1 MSAMTRILLID
12 DHPIVRLG
20 VRRILTDHF
29 NPVFIGEAG
38 DAESG
43 ATQALNDEWDV
54 VVLDITMPGAVGLD
68 VLKNIRDQRPTLPI
82 LVLSIHPANQ
92 FARRALHAGASGYLT
107 KESVPSE
114 LVGAIE
120 EVKRGK
126 RYVSDAVK
134 ATMAGTKSR
143 IATHESL
150 SDREYQALRMLGSGR
165 TVSEISE
172 ELGLSVKTVSTY
184 RARVL
189 QKLGMRTNAELM
201 RYVMENGL
209 LDS

>member
-1 MSAMTRILLID
+1 MTRILLID

-20 VRRILTDHF
+20 VRRILSEHF

-38 DAESG
+38 DADSG
-43 ATQALNDEWDV
+43 AAQALSEEWDV

-68 VLKNIRDQRPTLPI
+68 VLKHIREQRPSLPI

-107 KESVPSE
+107 KESAPSE

-134 ATMAGTKSR
+134 ATMGGTKSR
-143 IATHESL
+143 IATHETL

-201 RYVMENGL
+201 RYAMENGL

>member
-1 MSAMTRILLID
+1 MTRILLID

-20 VRRILTDHF
+20 VRRILSEHF
-29 NPVFIGEAG
+29 NPVHIGEAG
-38 DAESG
+38 DADSG
-43 ATQALNDEWDV
+43 AAQALNEDWDV

-68 VLKNIRDQRPTLPI
+68 VLKHLREERPSLPI

-107 KESVPSE
+107 KDSAPSE

-120 EVKRGK
+120 DVKRGK

-134 ATMAGTKSR
+134 ATMGGARAR
-143 IATHESL
+143 IATHETL

-201 RYVMENGL
+201 RYAMENRL

>member
-1 MSAMTRILLID
+1 MTRILLID

-20 VRRILTDHF
+20 VRRILMEHF

-38 DAESG
+38 DAETG
-43 ATQALNDEWDV
+43 AAMALGEPWDV

-68 VLKNIRDQRPTLPI
+68 VLKHIREQRPDLPI

-92 FARRALHAGASGYLT
+92 FARRALSAGASGYLT
-107 KESVPSE
+107 KDSATSE

-120 EVKRGK
+120 DVRRGR
-126 RYVSDAVK
+126 RYVSEAVK
-134 ATMAGTKSR
+134 ATMGSAR
-143 IATHESL
+143 AIATHETL

-201 RYVMENGL
+201 RYAMENGL

>member
-1 MSAMTRILLID
+1 MTRILLID

-20 VRRILTDHF
+20 VRRILMEHF

-43 ATQALNDEWDV
+43 RAQALGEPWDV

-68 VLKNIRDQRPTLPI
+68 VLKHIREQRPDLPI

-92 FARRALHAGASGYLT
+92 FARRALSAGASGYLT
-107 KESVPSE
+107 KDSATSE

-120 EVKRGK
+120 DVRRGR
-126 RYVSDAVK
+126 RYVSEAVK
-134 ATMAGTKSR
+134 ATMGSGAR
-143 IATHESL
+143 AIATHETL

-201 RYVMENGL
+201 RYAMENGL

>member
-1 MSAMTRILLID
+1 M
-12 DHPIVRLG
+12 G
-20 VRRILTDHF
+20 
-29 NPVFIGEAG
+29 
-38 DAESG
+38 
-43 ATQALNDEWDV
+43 
-54 VVLDITMPGAVGLD
+54 
-68 VLKNIRDQRPTLPI
+68 
-82 LVLSIHPANQ
+82 
-92 FARRALHAGASGYLT
+92 
-107 KESVPSE
+107 
-114 LVGAIE
+114 
-120 EVKRGK
+120 
-126 RYVSDAVK
+126 
-134 ATMAGTKSR
+134 GTKSR
-143 IATHESL
+143 LATHEAL

>member
-1 MSAMTRILLID
+1 MTRILLID

-20 VRRILTDHF
+20 VRRILTEHY

-68 VLKNIRDQRPTLPI
+68 VLKHIHEERPELPI

-120 EVKRGK
+120 DVRRGR
-126 RYVSDAVK
+126 RYVSEAVK
-134 ATMAGTKSR
+134 ATMTGAGGRAT
-143 IATHESL
+143 IATHEML

-201 RYVMENGL
+201 RYAMENGL

>member
-1 MSAMTRILLID
+1 MTRILLID
-12 DHPIVRLG
+12 DHPIVRRG
-20 VRRILTDHF
+20 VRRILSEHF

-38 DAESG
+38 DADSG
-43 ATQALNDEWDV
+43 SIQALNEEWDV

-68 VLKNIRDQRPTLPI
+68 VLKHIRGQRPSLPI

-107 KESVPSE
+107 KDSAPSE

-120 EVKRGK
+120 DVKRGR

-134 ATMAGTKSR
+134 ATMAGTRSR
-143 IATHESL
+143 IATHEAL

-201 RYVMENGL
+201 RYAMENGL

>member
-1 MSAMTRILLID
+1 MTRILLID

-20 VRRILTDHF
+20 VRRILSDHF

-43 ATQALNDEWDV
+43 ALQALTEEWDV

-68 VLKNIRDQRPTLPI
+68 VLKHIREQRPLLPI

-107 KESVPSE
+107 KDSAPSE

-120 EVKRGK
+120 DVKRGR
-126 RYVSDAVK
+126 RYVSEAVK

-143 IATHESL
+143 IATHETL

>member
-1 MSAMTRILLID
+1 MTRILLID

-20 VRRILTDHF
+20 VRRILSDHF

-38 DAESG
+38 DAENG
-43 ATQALNDEWDV
+43 ALQALTEEWDV

-68 VLKNIRDQRPTLPI
+68 VLKHIREQRPLLPI

-107 KESVPSE
+107 KDSAPSE

-120 EVKRGK
+120 DVKRGR
-126 RYVSDAVK
+126 RYVSEAVK
-134 ATMAGTKSR
+134 ATMGGTKSR
-143 IATHESL
+143 LATHEAL

>member
-1 MSAMTRILLID
+1 MTRILLID

-29 NPVFIGEAG
+29 NPVHIGEAG

-43 ATQALNDEWDV
+43 AAQAVNDEWDV

-68 VLKNIRDQRPTLPI
+68 VLKQIREQRPNLPI

-107 KESVPSE
+107 KESAPSE

-126 RYVSDAVK
+126 RYVSEAVK
-134 ATMAGTKSR
+134 ATMTGARAR
-143 IATHESL
+143 IATHETL

-201 RYVMENGL
+201 RYAMENGL

>member
-1 MSAMTRILLID
+1 MTRILLID
-12 DHPIVRLG
+12 DHPVVRLG
-20 VRRILTDHF
+20 VRRILMEHF

-43 ATQALNDEWDV
+43 ASQAIADEWDA

-68 VLKNIRDQRPTLPI
+68 VLKRIHEERPALPI

-107 KESVPSE
+107 KDSATSE

-120 EVKRGK
+120 DVRRGRK
-126 RYVSDAVK
+126 YVSDAVK
-134 ATMAGTKSR
+134 ATMSAPGGRTA
-143 IATHESL
+143 IATHEML

-201 RYVMENGL
+201 RYAMENQL

>member
-1 MSAMTRILLID
+1 MTRILLID
-12 DHPIVRLG
+12 DHPVVRHG
-20 VRRILTDHF
+20 VRRILSEHF
-29 NPVFIGEAG
+29 DPVFIGEAG
-38 DAESG
+38 DADSG
-43 ATQALNDEWDV
+43 STQAVGGEWDV

-68 VLKNIRDQRPTLPI
+68 VLKRIRQERPTLPI
-82 LVLSIHPANQ
+82 LVLSIHPASQ
-92 FARRALHAGASGYLT
+92 FARRALRAGASGYLT
-107 KESVPSE
+107 KDSAPSE
-114 LVGAIE
+114 LVGAVE
-120 EVKRGK
+120 DVKRGK
-126 RYVSDAVK
+126 RYVSEAVK
-134 ATMAGTKSR
+134 ATMTGGRAR
-143 IATHESL
+143 IATHEAL

-201 RYVMENGL
+201 RYAMENGL

>member
-1 MSAMTRILLID
+1 MMRILLID
-12 DHPIVRLG
+12 DHPVVRLG
-20 VRRILTDHF
+20 VRRILTEHYH
-29 NPVFIGEAG
+29 PVFISEAG
-38 DAESG
+38 DAETG
-43 ATQALNDEWDV
+43 ATQALSEEWDV

-68 VLKNIRDQRPTLPI
+68 VLKNLHEQRPELPI

-92 FARRALHAGASGYLT
+92 FARRALHAGAAGYLT
-107 KESVPSE
+107 KDSATSE

-120 EVKRGK
+120 EVRHGRK
-126 RYVSDAVK
+126 YVSDAVK
-134 ATMAGTKSR
+134 ATMTGTSGR
-143 IATHESL
+143 TAIATHEML

>member
-1 MSAMTRILLID
+1 MTRILLID

-20 VRRILTDHF
+20 VRRILSEHF
-29 NPVFIGEAG
+29 NPVHIGEAG
-38 DAESG
+38 DADSG
-43 ATQALNDEWDV
+43 AAQALNENWDV

-68 VLKNIRDQRPTLPI
+68 VLKHLREERPTLPI

-107 KESVPSE
+107 KDSAPSE

-120 EVKRGK
+120 DVKRGK

-134 ATMAGTKSR
+134 ATMGGAKAR
-143 IATHESL
+143 IATHETL

-201 RYVMENGL
+201 RYAMENRL

>member
-1 MSAMTRILLID
+1 MTRILLID

-20 VRRILTDHF
+20 VRRILMEHF

-43 ATQALNDEWDV
+43 AGQAVTEDWDV

-68 VLKNIRDQRPTLPI
+68 VLKHIHEERPALPI

-107 KESVPSE
+107 KDSATSE

-120 EVKRGK
+120 DVRRGRK
-126 RYVSDAVK
+126 YVSEAVK
-134 ATMAGTKSR
+134 ATMSGTSGR
-143 IATHESL
+143 TAVATHEML
-150 SDREYQALRMLGSGR
+150 SDREYQSLRMLGSGR

-201 RYVMENGL
+201 RYALENQL

>member
-1 MSAMTRILLID
+1 MTRILLID

-38 DAESG
+38 DADSG
-43 ATQALNDEWDV
+43 ATQALTDEWDV
-54 VVLDITMPGAVGLD
+54 VILDITMPGAVGLD
-68 VLKNIRDQRPTLPI
+68 VLKHIREARPILPI

-107 KESVPSE
+107 KESAPSE

-120 EVKRGK
+120 DVRRGK
-126 RYVSDAVK
+126 RYVSEAVK
-134 ATMAGTKSR
+134 ATMTGARSKIS
-143 IATHESL
+143 THEAL

-201 RYVMENGL
+201 RYAMENGL

>member
-1 MSAMTRILLID
+1 MTRILLID

-38 DAESG
+38 DAETG
-43 ATQALNDEWDV
+43 ATQALKEEWDV

-68 VLKNIRDQRPTLPI
+68 VLKHLHEERPGLPI

-107 KESVPSE
+107 KESAPNE

-120 EVKRGK
+120 DVRRGR

-134 ATMAGTKSR
+134 ATMTGAGGRAT
-143 IATHESL
+143 IATHEML

-201 RYVMENGL
+201 RYAMENGL

>member
-1 MSAMTRILLID
+1 MTRILLID
-12 DHPIVRLG
+12 DHPVVRLG
-20 VRRILTDHF
+20 VRRILSEHF

-38 DAESG
+38 DADSG
-43 ATQALNDEWDV
+43 SAQALNDEWDV

-68 VLKNIRDQRPTLPI
+68 VLKNIREQRPQLPI

-107 KESVPSE
+107 KDSAPSE

-120 EVKRGK
+120 DVKRGR
-126 RYVSDAVK
+126 RYVSEAVK
-134 ATMAGTKSR
+134 ATMTGARAR
-143 IATHESL
+143 IATHETL

>member
-1 MSAMTRILLID
+1 MTRILLID
-12 DHPIVRLG
+12 DHPVVRLG
-20 VRRILTDHF
+20 VRRILSEHF

-43 ATQALNDEWDV
+43 TAQALGEEWDV
-54 VVLDITMPGAVGLD
+54 VVLDLTMPGAVGLD
-68 VLKNIRDQRPTLPI
+68 VLKHLREERPALPI

-107 KESVPSE
+107 KDSAPNE

-120 EVKRGK
+120 DVKRGK
-126 RYVSDAVK
+126 HYVSDAVK
-134 ATMAGTKSR
+134 ATMTGARAR
-143 IATHESL
+143 IATHEAL

-189 QKLGMRTNAELM
+189 QKLGMRTNAEMM

>member
-1 MSAMTRILLID
+1 MTRILLID
-12 DHPIVRLG
+12 DHPIVRHG
-20 VRRILTDHF
+20 VRRILSDHF

-43 ATQALNDEWDV
+43 AAQALTEEWDV

-68 VLKNIRDQRPTLPI
+68 VLKHIREQRPLLPI

-107 KESVPSE
+107 KDSAPSE

-120 EVKRGK
+120 DVKRGQ
-126 RYVSDAVK
+126 RYVSEAVK
-134 ATMAGTKSR
+134 ATMGGTKSR
-143 IATHESL
+143 LATHEAL

>member
-1 MSAMTRILLID
+1 MTRILLID

-20 VRRILTDHF
+20 VRRILSEHF
-29 NPVFIGEAG
+29 NPVLIGEAG

-43 ATQALNDEWDV
+43 ATQALNEDWDV

-68 VLKNIRDQRPTLPI
+68 VLKHLREQRPTLPI

-92 FARRALHAGASGYLT
+92 FARRALHAGASGYVT
-107 KESVPSE
+107 KDTAPSE

-120 EVKRGK
+120 EVKRGR

-134 ATMAGTKSR
+134 ATMGGTRAK
-143 IATHESL
+143 ITTHETL

-201 RYVMENGL
+201 RYAMENGL

>member
-1 MSAMTRILLID
+1 MTRILLID

-20 VRRILTDHF
+20 VRRILSEHF
-29 NPVFIGEAG
+29 NPVVIGEAG

-43 ATQALNDEWDV
+43 AAQALSEEWDV

-68 VLKNIRDQRPTLPI
+68 VLKHLREQRPALPI

-107 KESVPSE
+107 KDSAPSE

-120 EVKRGK
+120 DVKRGR
-126 RYVSDAVK
+126 RYVSEAVK
-134 ATMAGTKSR
+134 ATMTGTRSK
-143 IATHESL
+143 IATHETL

-201 RYVMENGL
+201 RYAMENAL

>member
-1 MSAMTRILLID
+1 VTRILLID

-20 VRRILTDHF
+20 VRRILTEHY

-43 ATQALNDEWDV
+43 ATQALSDDWDV

-68 VLKNIRDQRPTLPI
+68 ALKHIHEQRPTLPI

-107 KESVPSE
+107 KDSATSE

-120 EVKRGK
+120 ELKRGRK
-126 RYVSDAVK
+126 YVSEAVK
-134 ATMAGTKSR
+134 ATMTGAGGRET
-143 IATHESL
+143 IATHEAL

-201 RYVMENGL
+201 RYAMENGL

>member
-1 MSAMTRILLID
+1 MTRILLID

-20 VRRILTDHF
+20 VRRILSDHF

-43 ATQALNDEWDV
+43 STQALTEEWDV

-68 VLKNIRDQRPTLPI
+68 VLKHIREQRPLLPI

-107 KESVPSE
+107 KDSAPSE

-120 EVKRGK
+120 DVKRGR

-143 IATHESL
+143 ISTHEAL

-184 RARVL
+184 RARIFE
-189 QKLGMRTNAELM
+189 KMRMKSPAELAA
-201 RYVMENGL
+201 YVVRNRLSE
-209 LDS
+209 

>member
-1 MSAMTRILLID
+1 MTRILLID

-20 VRRILTDHF
+20 VRRILSDHF

-43 ATQALNDEWDV
+43 SAQALTEEWDV

-68 VLKNIRDQRPTLPI
+68 VLKHIREQRPLLPI

-107 KESVPSE
+107 KDSAPSE

-120 EVKRGK
+120 DVKRGR
-126 RYVSDAVK
+126 RYVSEAVK

-143 IATHESL
+143 ISTHEAL

>member
-1 MSAMTRILLID
+1 MTRILLID

-29 NPVFIGEAG
+29 NPVFISEAG
-38 DAESG
+38 DADSG
-43 ATQALNDEWDV
+43 QTLALADEWDV

-68 VLKNIRDQRPTLPI
+68 VLKNIREKRPTLPI

-107 KESVPSE
+107 KESAPSE

-134 ATMAGTKSR
+134 ATMSGTRSR
-143 IATHESL
+143 IATHETL

-201 RYVMENGL
+201 RYAMENGL

>member
-1 MSAMTRILLID
+1 MTRILLID

-20 VRRILTDHF
+20 VRRILSEHF
-29 NPVFIGEAG
+29 NPVYIGEAG

-43 ATQALNDEWDV
+43 AAQALNDEWDV

-68 VLKNIRDQRPTLPI
+68 VLKNIRDKRPTLPI

-107 KESVPSE
+107 KDSAPSE

-120 EVKRGK
+120 DVKRGR
-126 RYVSDAVK
+126 RYVSEAVK
-134 ATMAGTKSR
+134 ATMAGTRAR

-201 RYVMENGL
+201 RYVMENSL

>member
-1 MSAMTRILLID
+1 MTRILLID

-43 ATQALNDEWDV
+43 AAQAVNDEWDV

-68 VLKNIRDQRPTLPI
+68 VLKQIREQRPTLPI

-107 KESVPSE
+107 KESAPSE

-126 RYVSDAVK
+126 RYVSEAVK
-134 ATMAGTKSR
+134 ATMTGTRAR
-143 IATHESL
+143 IATHETL

-201 RYVMENGL
+201 RYAMENGL

>member
-1 MSAMTRILLID
+1 MTRILLID

-20 VRRILTDHF
+20 VRRILSEHF

-38 DAESG
+38 DADSG
-43 ATQALNDEWDV
+43 SIQALNEEWDV

-68 VLKNIRDQRPTLPI
+68 VLKHIRGQRPSLPI

-107 KESVPSE
+107 KDSAPSE

-120 EVKRGK
+120 DVKRGR

-134 ATMAGTKSR
+134 ATMAGTRSR
-143 IATHESL
+143 IATHEAL

-201 RYVMENGL
+201 RYAMENGL

>member
-1 MSAMTRILLID
+1 MTRILLID

-20 VRRILTDHF
+20 VRRILTEHF

-43 ATQALNDEWDV
+43 AAQAVTDEWDV

-68 VLKNIRDQRPTLPI
+68 VLKHIHEERPALPI

-92 FARRALHAGASGYLT
+92 FARRALHAGAAGYLT
-107 KESVPSE
+107 KDSATSE

-120 EVKRGK
+120 DVKRGRK
-126 RYVSDAVK
+126 YVSEAVK
-134 ATMAGTKSR
+134 ATMSGTSR
-143 IATHESL
+143 TAIATHEML

-201 RYVMENGL
+201 RYAMENQL

>member
-1 MSAMTRILLID
+1 MTRILLID

-20 VRRILTDHF
+20 VRRILSEHF
-29 NPVFIGEAG
+29 NPVLIGEAG

-43 ATQALNDEWDV
+43 AAQALNEDWDV

-68 VLKNIRDQRPTLPI
+68 VLKHLREQRPALPI

-92 FARRALHAGASGYLT
+92 FARRALHAGASGYVT
-107 KESVPSE
+107 KDTAPSE

-120 EVKRGK
+120 EVKRGRK
-126 RYVSDAVK
+126 YVSDAVK
-134 ATMAGTKSR
+134 ATMTGTRSK
-143 IATHESL
+143 IATHETL

-201 RYVMENGL
+201 RYAMENAL

>member
-1 MSAMTRILLID
+1 MTRILLID

-43 ATQALNDEWDV
+43 AAQALNDEWDV

-68 VLKNIRDQRPTLPI
+68 VIKRIHEQRPALPI

-107 KESVPSE
+107 KDSATSE

-120 EVKRGK
+120 EVRRGRK
-126 RYVSDAVK
+126 YVSDAVK
-134 ATMAGTKSR
+134 ATMSGTGRSAS
-143 IATHESL
+143 ATHEVL

-201 RYVMENGL
+201 RYAMENQL